1 MAYPLPKIK
10 QTMQKQAGKRKE
22 FYELMADWQD
32 RVIADAEL
40 ESLPIRVHARD
51 KVKLEALA
59 ALYRLPVDEVARELL
74 NRALLSIE
82 AEMPY
87 IPGPKVIRVEEDG
100 DEVYEDIGPM
110 PRYLELQNR
119 LRKERQ
125 G

>member
-1 MAYPLPKIK
+1 MQN
-10 QTMQKQAGKRKE
+10 QTGKRKE
-22 FYELMADWQD
+22 FYELMTDWQD
-32 RVIADAEL
+32 RVIDDAEL
-40 ESLPIRVHARD
+40 ESLSMRIHTRD
-51 KVKLEALA
+51 MVKLEALA
-59 ALYRLPVDEVARELL
+59 GLYRLPVDEVARELL

-87 IPGPKVIRVEEDG
+87 VPGPKVIRVEEDG

-110 PRYLELQNR
+110 PRYLELQDS